1 MNYFNNEFIEMGIS
15 VIIIKGLWDIF
26 TTSFDTYGVV
36 ESVSVIIPVCYL
48 LYFLLIVTRK
58 KVDSF
63 MKSLLQSGAHFRT
76 VKALLDSFYFI
87 TYLVLIG
94 LWSSWWA
101 LYDYIVIDMEYQTI
115 IFIATHILTALLMI
129 FMNLS
134 TVLGGFGTTIINDYN
149 IECDFD
155 IEYFT
160 YFRQNKNY

>member
-1 MNYFNNEFIEMGIS
+1 MGIS

-26 TTSFDTYGVV
+26 TTCFDSYGVV

-48 LYFLLIVTRK
+48 LFFLLNALRK
-58 KVDSF
+58 KADSC
-63 MKSLLQSGAHFRT
+63 MKSLLQSGASFRA
-76 VKALLDSFYFI
+76 VKVILDTFYFI

-101 LYDYIVIDMEYQTI
+101 LYDHIVVDMEYHTI
-115 IFIATHILTALLMI
+115 IFIATHVSTALLMI
-129 FMNLS
+129 LMNLG
-134 TVLGGFGTTIINDYN
+134 TVLGGFGATCINDYI

-160 YFRQNKNY
+160 YLKKIKNY